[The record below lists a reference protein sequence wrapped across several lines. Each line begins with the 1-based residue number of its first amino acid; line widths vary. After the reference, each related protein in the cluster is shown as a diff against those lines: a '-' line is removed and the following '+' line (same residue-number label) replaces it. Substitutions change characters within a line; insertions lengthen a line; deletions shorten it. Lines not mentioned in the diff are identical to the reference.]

1 MLRKIFRG
9 ALIVLAV
16 ALAILVVQA
25 IRYRDTI
32 QRVFL
37 GGLHVHETVPPAI
50 PQNLPRPAILVF
62 SKTNAFRHEE
72 AIPPANALFARIAR
86 ENGWGVFQTENGA
99 AFTPAILARFDAVV
113 FNNVSGDVFSAD
125 QQAAFKAFVESGG
138 GYVGVHAAG
147 DNSHKDWGWYTNSVI
162 GADFTMHTMDPQFQL
177 AKVTLENPAH
187 PLAAGL
193 PATWNRTEEW
203 YSFEKSPRSKG
214 FDVLLTID
222 ETSYNPVGMFGKDL
236 RMGADHPV
244 AWYHCSG
251 RGRVFYTAFGH
262 RAEAFAEPETVRM
275 LGNALTWATRRSG
288 SDCDTAPATP
298 ASGAPR

>member
-1 MLRKIFRG
+1 MLKKILRG
-9 ALIVLAV
+9 ALLLLAV
-16 ALAILVVQA
+16 ALAIILVQA
-25 IRYRDTI
+25 IRHRDTI

-72 AIPPANALFARIAR
+72 AIPAANALFSRIAR
-86 ENGWGVFQTENGA
+86 DNGWGIFQTENGA
-99 AFTPAILARFDAVV
+99 TFSPAILARFDAVV
-113 FNNVSGDVFSAD
+113 FNNVSGDVFSAA
-125 QQAAFKAFVESGG
+125 QQAAFQKFVENGG
-138 GYVGVHAAG
+138 GYVGLHAAG
-147 DNSHKDWGWYTNSVI
+147 DSSHKDWGWYTNSLI
-162 GADFTMHTMDPQFQL
+162 GADFTMHSMDPQFQA
-177 AKVTLENPAH
+177 AKVKLENFTH

-193 PATWNRTEEW
+193 PATWSRTEEW

-236 RMGADHPV
+236 RMGPDHPV

-262 RAEAFAEPETVRM
+262 RAEAFAEPETVRL
-275 LGNALTWATRRSG
+275 LGNALTWATRQSG
-288 SDCDTAPATP
+288 SDCDAAQATP
-298 ASGAPR
+298 APGASR